1 MNKFINALLLFL
13 LFPTML
19 FTIAVGFD
27 MPIEFLRTSGQQL
40 PYRFEIFLAL
50 GLFIFIILLRRT
62 VRRWMGMR
70 LVNQLEKFKWNQR
83 MSQDRIKRVIVYT
96 IMEAIVLFFVGST
109 LYRITNEAIFPAL
122 AFCFA
127 TVDNFIFLAYG
138 VSLKK
143 FRIGVTSKAI
153 IAADRE
159 VSLVYFYGLRK
170 ISIHQQSLFFDYIKG
185 LQLSF
190 PVDCVPVEE
199 KDAFFEAVEAQVDT
213 DKVFITKLRD

>member
-50 GLFIFIILLRRT
+50 GLFTFIILLRRT

-83 MSQDRIKRVIVYT
+83 MSQERIKRVIVYT

-109 LYRITNEAIFPAL
+109 LYTITPEALFPAI
-122 AFCFA
+122 AFWFA
-127 TVDNFIFLAYG
+127 TTDNFIFLAYG
-138 VSLKK
+138 VALKK

-159 VSLVYFYGLRK
+159 VSLVYFLGLRK

-190 PVDCVPVEE
+190 PVDCVPVAE
-199 KDAFFEAVEAQVDT
+199 KDVFFDAVEAQVDT

>member
-190 PVDCVPVEE
+190 PVDCVPVAE

>member
-13 LFPTML
+13 LLPTML

-190 PVDCVPVEE
+190 PVDCVPVAE

>member
-40 PYRFEIFLAL
+40 PYRFEIFLAF

-190 PVDCVPVEE
+190 PVDCVPVAE

-213 DKVFITKLRD
+213 NKVFITKLRD

>member
-1 MNKFINALLLFL
+1 
-13 LFPTML
+13 ML

-190 PVDCVPVEE
+190 PVDCVPVAE

>member
-1 MNKFINALLLFL
+1 
-13 LFPTML
+13 ML

-62 VRRWMGMR
+62 VRRWMGLR
-70 LVNQLEKFKWNQR
+70 LVNQLQKFKWNQQ
-83 MSQDRIKRVIVYT
+83 MSQERVKRVIVYT
-96 IMEAIVLFFVGST
+96 IMEAVVLFFVGST
-109 LYRITNEAIFPAL
+109 LYIISPEALFPAI
-122 AFCFA
+122 AFWFA

-159 VSLVYFYGLRK
+159 VSLIYFLGLRK

-190 PVDCVPVEE
+190 PVDCVPENE
-199 KDAFFEAVEAQVDT
+199 TAAFFDAVEAQIDT
-213 DKVFITKLRD
+213 DKVFVSKIRD

>member
-1 MNKFINALLLFL
+1 
-13 LFPTML
+13 ML

-190 PVDCVPVEE
+190 PVDCVPVAE

-213 DKVFITKLRD
+213 NKVFITKLRD

>member
-50 GLFIFIILLRRT
+50 GLFILIILLRRT

-190 PVDCVPVEE
+190 PVDCVPVAE

>member
-190 PVDCVPVEE
+190 PVDCVPVAE
-199 KDAFFEAVEAQVDT
+199 KDAFFEAVEAQGDT

>member
-190 PVDCVPVEE
+190 PVDCVPVAE

-213 DKVFITKLRD
+213 NKVFITKLRD

>member
-1 MNKFINALLLFL
+1 MNKFINALLLFT

-70 LVNQLEKFKWNQR
+70 LVNQLQKFKWNQR
-83 MSQDRIKRVIVYT
+83 MSQERIKRVIVYT
-96 IMEAIVLFFVGST
+96 IMEAVVLFFVGST
-109 LYRITNEAIFPAL
+109 LYNITDEAIFPAL

-127 TVDNFIFLAYG
+127 TLDNFIFLFYG
-138 VSLKK
+138 TRFQK

-153 IAADRE
+153 ISADRE
-159 VSLVYFYGLRK
+159 VSLIYFYGLRK
-170 ISIHQQSLFFDYIKG
+170 ISIHQQSIFFDYIKG

-190 PVDCVPVEE
+190 PLDCVPASE
-199 KDAFFEAVEAQVDT
+199 KETFFNTVEAQLDT
-213 DKVFITKLRD
+213 DKVFITSVRD

>member
-40 PYRFEIFLAL
+40 PYRFEIFLVL

>member
-190 PVDCVPVEE
+190 PVDCVPVAE
-199 KDAFFEAVEAQVDT
+199 KDAFFEALEAQVDT

>member
-50 GLFIFIILLRRT
+50 GLFTFIILLRRT

-70 LVNQLEKFKWNQR
+70 LVNQLQKFKWNQQ
-83 MSQDRIKRVIVYT
+83 MSQERVKRVIVYT
-96 IMEAIVLFFVGST
+96 IMEAVVLFFVGST
-109 LYRITNEAIFPAL
+109 LYTITPEALFPAI
-122 AFCFA
+122 AFWFA
-127 TVDNFIFLAYG
+127 TTDNFIFLAYG
-138 VSLKK
+138 VALKK

-159 VSLVYFYGLRK
+159 VSLVYFLGLRK

-190 PVDCVPVEE
+190 PVDCVPENE
-199 KDAFFEAVEAQVDT
+199 ATAFFEAVEAQIDT
-213 DKVFITKLRD
+213 DKVFVSKGRD